1 MSQKTALVKILRTL
15 ASAIDNLDEEQ
26 LDLLIA
32 GKARIAILPTDKPK
46 GSASTST
53 LDQTELI
60 SRLSACSDR
69 EQARAILMEATNKDV
84 LTAFAKTQKIYVAK
98 HDRRDDIEN
107 KIIEFIVGAK
117 LRTEAIQTLNM
128 KGGGDQSAG

>member
-1 MSQKTALVKILRTL
+1 MSQKTALVKTLRVL
-15 ASAIDNLDEEQ
+15 ASAIDNLDEEE

-32 GKARIAILPTDKPK
+32 GKAKIAILPTDKRK
-46 GSASTST
+46 GSAPASTH
-53 LDQTELI
+53 DQTELM

-69 EQARAILMEATNKDV
+69 EQARAVLMEVTNKDV
-84 LTAFAKTQKIYVAK
+84 LAAFAKTLKIYVAK

-128 KGGGDQSAG
+128 KGSSD

>member
-1 MSQKTALVKILRTL
+1 MSQKTALVKTLRAL
-15 ASAIDNLDEEQ
+15 ASAIDNLDEEE
-26 LDLLIA
+26 LDLLVA
-32 GKARIAILPTDKPK
+32 GKTKIVILPTDKPK
-46 GSASTST
+46 GSASIST
-53 LDQTELI
+53 LDQTELV

-69 EQARAILMEATNKDV
+69 EQARAILLEVTNKDV
-84 LTAFAKTQKIYVAK
+84 LVAFAKTQKIYVAK

-128 KGGGDQSAG
+128 KGGGDQSTG

>member
-1 MSQKTALVKILRTL
+1 MSQKTALVKTLRAL
-15 ASAIDNLDEEQ
+15 ASAIDNLDEEE

-32 GKARIAILPTDKPK
+32 GKAKVAILLTEKPK
-46 GSASTST
+46 GAASTST
-53 LDQTELI
+53 LDQTELMG
-60 SRLSACSDR
+60 RLSACSDR
-69 EQARAILMEATNKDV
+69 EQARAILMEVTNKDV

-107 KIIEFIVGAK
+107 KIIEFVVGAK

-128 KGGGDQSAG
+128 KGGGDQTAG

>member
-1 MSQKTALVKILRTL
+1 MSQKTALVKTLRAL
-15 ASAIDNLDEEQ
+15 ASAIDNLDEQE

-32 GKARIAILPTDKPK
+32 GKAKIAILSTGEPK

-53 LDQTELI
+53 LDQTDLM

-69 EQARAILMEATNKDV
+69 DRARAILKEVTNKDV

-98 HDRRDDIEN
+98 NDRRDDIEN

-128 KGGGDQSAG
+128 KGGSDQNAG